1 MAQKGMIGP
10 FALSVH
16 EDGGLVEKLSIG
28 IGYGHRGIEYCSE
41 SLVFNQCVFYSDRVD
56 FLAAPACNAVVV
68 LAMERLGGIE
78 IPERASFIRCLLLE
92 LNRLHSHLFHLAL
105 IAESAGHTP
114 LFHYAQ
120 RERERFNDLFEMYCG
135 SRLGFGSICLGGVVE
150 NASDGWLFRVEQS
163 LSALDE
169 FLIEAR
175 ETLLDNPLFVS
186 RLEGLATLSSELAK
200 KNNISGVNA
209 RASGH
214 FVDVRRQS
222 PYAAYGDL
230 QMPPIPKAFRGG
242 DSFARLSYRL
252 YEMTESKELILR
264 ALSRLPQGN
273 HRVIVGNSIHL
284 PKGEAVQRVETPR
297 GEMGVFLRSEGG
309 TRPVRLKYFTP
320 SYFVMRLMPELLRGE
335 QVEDILLAVHGF
347 DISVSEV
354 DR

>member
-1 MAQKGMIGP
+1 MDYLIGP

-16 EDGGLVEKLSIG
+16 EDGGLVEKLSLG
-28 IGYGHRGIEYCSE
+28 IGYGHRGIESCSE

-56 FLAAPACNAVVV
+56 FLAAPACNAAVV
-68 LAMERLGGIE
+68 LAMERLGSIE
-78 IPERASFIRCLLLE
+78 VPERASFIRCLLLE

-105 IAESAGHTP
+105 IANSAGHAP
-114 LFHYAQ
+114 LFQYAQ

-169 FLIEAR
+169 FLVEAR
-175 ETLLDNPLFVS
+175 QTLLSSPLFTT
-186 RLEGLATLSSELAK
+186 RLEGLAPLSIEVAK

-209 RASGH
+209 RSAGH
-214 FVDVRRQS
+214 LVDVRNES
-222 PYAAYGDL
+222 PYAAYGEL
-230 QMPPIPKAFRGG
+230 RLAPPLASLGGG
-242 DSFARLSYRL
+242 DGLARLRYRI

-264 ALSRLPQGN
+264 ALARLPRGN

-284 PKGEAVQRVETPR
+284 PRGEAVQRVESPR
-297 GEMGVFLRSEGG
+297 GEFGVYLRSEGG
-309 TRPVRLKYFTP
+309 TRPIRLKYFTP
-320 SYFVMRLMPELLRGE
+320 SYFMMRLLPELLRGE
-335 QVEDILLAVHGF
+335 QVEDILLAIHGF